1 MTKEI
6 DKTGLIHVYT
16 GNGKGK
22 TTAALGLAL
31 RAAGHDMR
39 ICVIMFLKGRSK
51 YGEKNIASQ
60 MNNIEIYAYGEDDL
74 IIGNPTSKDF
84 EEAEEAFNHARRAI
98 TSKKYDIVI
107 LDELTHAINLGLIQL
122 KDVMELINE
131 KPIEL
136 ELVITGRNSPLE
148 LLSVADYI
156 TEFNETKH
164 PYRKGIK
171 ARKGIEY

>member
-1 MTKEI
+1 MAKEI
-6 DKTGLIHVYT
+6 EKTGLIHVYT

-31 RAAGHDMR
+31 RAAGHDMK
-39 ICVIMFLKGRSK
+39 ICIIMFLKGRSK
-51 YGEKNIASQ
+51 YGEKNIIDKI
-60 MNNIEIYAYGEDDL
+60 NNIEIYAYGEDDL

-84 EEAEEAFNHARRAI
+84 KEAEEAFNHARHAI

-122 KDVMELINE
+122 NDVMELINE

-136 ELVITGRNSPLE
+136 ELIITGRNSPSE
-148 LLSVADYI
+148 LLNIADYI
-156 TEFNETKH
+156 TEFIEKKH